1 MISKYLIIGNG
12 IAGLSAAK
20 EIRNNDKE
28 GSLTIISAE
37 AYLTYYR
44 VKLSRVL
51 ASKLNEDSLLVNKE
65 EWYKDNN
72 IDVILNSVVQRI
84 DIEKKQVL
92 LQDGRIYSYDKLL
105 IATGSRPFIPP
116 IEGSD
121 KNGVFALRTLDD
133 VERVQIHCIG
143 CDTYTVLGG
152 GLLGLEAAWSLKE
165 LGRKVNVIE
174 FAPYLLSRQIDEE
187 IANKLKEKFKGHGIN
202 IYTSSVAKEIIGDD
216 IISGLKINDGEII
229 ETNGIL
235 ISAGVRPNLD
245 LVMNTPIEY
254 DKGIKVDL
262 HLKTNVDNIYAA
274 GDVIEI
280 DGRPVGLWT
289 AGNEQGKIAGT
300 NMVGG
305 DKTYTQAKLFANL
318 KIGDI
323 EIFSA
328 GDITNY
334 DAIYEY
340 IDDEKDIHHKFF
352 VLDKKIMGVIL
363 YGDLKQM
370 SNLKNATISNM
381 DIEEYLKTG
390 LPFKLSNK

>member
-340 IDDEKDIHHKFF
+340 IDEEKDIHHKLF

-390 LPFKLSNK
+390 LPFKLSNE

>member
-1 MISKYLIIGNG
+1 MIIGNG

-105 IATGSRPFIPP
+105 IATGSRPFIPL

-174 FAPYLLSRQIDEE
+174 FAPYLLSIQIDEE

-289 AGNEQGKIAGT
+289 AGNEQGKIAGS

-340 IDDEKDIHHKFF
+340 IDEEKDIHHKLF

>member
-28 GSLTIISAE
+28 GPITIITAE
-37 AYLTYYR
+37 SYLTYYR
-44 VKLSRVL
+44 VKLSKVL
-51 ASKLNEDSLLVNKE
+51 ASKINEDTLLVNKE
-65 EWYKDNN
+65 EWYKDNKVE
-72 IDVILNSVVQRI
+72 VILNSVVKRI
-84 DIEKKQVL
+84 DIEKKQVF
-92 LQDGRIYSYDKLL
+92 LQDGKVYTYDKLL

-116 IEGSD
+116 IKGSD

-174 FAPYLLSRQIDEE
+174 FGPYLLNRQLDEE
-187 IANKLKEKFKGHGIN
+187 LGMRLKEKFEAHGIN
-202 IYTSSVAKEIIGDD
+202 IYTSSAAKEILGDD
-216 IISGLKINDGEII
+216 IVSGIKINDGEII
-229 ETNGIL
+229 ETNGVL

-245 LVMNTPIEY
+245 LVMDTSIEY
-254 DKGIKVDL
+254 DKGIKVDS
-262 HLKTNVDNIYAA
+262 HLKTNIDDIYAA

-280 DGRPVGLWT
+280 DGRVIGLWT
-289 AGNEQGKIAGT
+289 AGNEQGKIAGA
-300 NMVGG
+300 NMAGG
-305 DKTYTQAKLFANL
+305 DKEYTQPKLYANL
-318 KIGDI
+318 KLGDI

-334 DAIYEY
+334 DEVYVY
-340 IDDEKDIHHKFF
+340 IDENKDIHHKLF
-352 VLDKKIMGVIL
+352 VLKQKIMGVIL
-363 YGDLKQM
+363 YGDLKEM
-370 SNLKNATISNM
+370 SSLKNATMNHMNIK
-381 DIEEYLKTG
+381 EYLKTG
-390 LPFKLSNK
+390 LPFELV